1 MFLSNIEG
9 IPKVVEVGILV
20 QPGEVDE
27 VGPVVVDQGVESE
40 PVLPGL
46 REVLDVDVLV
56 AVGPPLAPEQQRL
69 LCRLLLR
76 RLAGRGLIVVD
87 VDLDLLD
94 LEAEDDGPD
103 EAEDHPRVAVH
114 NILGSNILK
123 PHFGVEKGKRFVDI
137 FNPAILDFS
146 RQQNTFLHDKLSG
159 KGIMFQR

>member
-1 MFLSNIEG
+1 MLSLAIF
-9 IPKVVEVGILV
+9 
-20 QPGEVDE
+20 
-27 VGPVVVDQGVESE
+27 DQAVESE

-56 AVGPPLAPEQQRL
+56 SVRSSL
-69 LCRLLLR
+69 LN
-76 RLAGRGLIVVD
+76 

-94 LEAEDDGPD
+94 LEAENDRPD
-103 EAEDHPRVAVH
+103 EAEDHPWVAVH

-146 RQQNTFLHDKLSG
+146 RQQNTFLHDKLSR

>member
-1 MFLSNIEG
+1 MLSLAIF
-9 IPKVVEVGILV
+9 
-20 QPGEVDE
+20 
-27 VGPVVVDQGVESE
+27 DQAVESE

-56 AVGPPLAPEQQRL
+56 SVRSSLTPEQQGFL
-69 LCRLLLR
+69 GRLLLR
-76 RLAGRGLIVVD
+76 CLPGRCFVVIN

-94 LEAEDDGPD
+94 LEAEDDRPD
-103 EAEDHPRVAVH
+103 EAEDHPWVAVH

-159 KGIMFQR
+159 KGIRCQR